1 MKRIVLLFGII
12 LVSSGLFAQEGEA
25 PLSKGD
31 MQINF
36 GLGFSNWGLP
46 VYGSLD
52 IAVHDDVTIG
62 PEISVIFDSNV
73 VYFGAVARGDY
84 HFNRIIGIP
93 PEWDF
98 YAGGSLGFR
107 AGHDFNALFGVQVG
121 GRWYWDER
129 WALNVELGGGS
140 FFGGH
145 IGVSFKL

>member
-1 MKRIVLLFGII
+1 MKKIVLLFGII
-12 LVSSGLFAQEGEA
+12 LISTGLFAQEGEA

-31 MQINF
+31 VQINF
-36 GLGFSNWGLP
+36 GLGFSNWGFP
-46 VYGSLD
+46 VYGYLE

-62 PEISVIFDSNV
+62 PEISVIFDGNV

-93 PEWDF
+93 SEWDF
-98 YAGGSLGFR
+98 YAGASAGFR
-107 AGHDFNALFGVQVG
+107 AGPDLKPLFGVQVG

-129 WALNVELGGGS
+129 WALNVEFGGGLYIAC
-140 FFGGH
+140 H